1 MTALADG
8 RFIGCM
14 RALRIPPLFLIPAL
28 LIVALL
34 AQAPEVDADP
44 VGETLFLDVDGI
56 PGESTRLGFENTIE
70 IESFEWGVNSGNPPR
85 FSTMTVRKHVD
96 RASPR
101 LMLRAAKGSVIPG
114 AALHV
119 IPVGGTHTDEYLTY
133 CLTQV
138 RVKSVKTVGD
148 GASNQGLHEAVELS
162 YRTIVETYRQQSAG
176 GGLLPPV
183 VGGWDTGEDK
193 EFSSD
198 C

>member
-1 MTALADG
+1 
-8 RFIGCM
+8 M
-14 RALRIPPLFLIPAL
+14 RTLRIPLLVVIPAML
-28 LIVALL
+28 VVALL
-34 AQAPEVDADP
+34 AQAPDVEADP
-44 VGETLFLDVDGI
+44 VGETLFLDLDGI
-56 PGESTRLGFENTIE
+56 PGESIKEGYENAIE
-70 IESFEWGVNSGNPPR
+70 LEAFDWTVNAGNPAR
-85 FSTMTVRKHVD
+85 FSTLTVRKHVD
-96 RASPR
+96 RASPK

-114 AALHV
+114 GALRV
-119 IPVGGTHTDEYLTY
+119 IKVGGEGSDEFLTY
-133 CLTQV
+133 CFTQV

-148 GASNQGLHEAVELS
+148 GGDNQGLHEAVELS